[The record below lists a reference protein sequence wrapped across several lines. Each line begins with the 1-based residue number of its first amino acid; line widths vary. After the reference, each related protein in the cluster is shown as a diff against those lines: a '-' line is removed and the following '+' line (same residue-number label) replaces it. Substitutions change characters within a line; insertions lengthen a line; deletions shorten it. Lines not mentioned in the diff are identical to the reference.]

1 MSLIGRLFTHH
12 PDAVGESYFEHM
24 AFAFRFGGRLLRAS
38 CAAFAHGFVPGLCET
53 TASTT
58 ILDMHDEIRARR
70 IAMAKAASNAPG
82 STAQTA

>member
-38 CAAFAHGFVPGLCET
+38 CAAFAHGVVPGLCET

-70 IAMAKAASNAPG
+70 ASMAKTSNEALPT
-82 STAQTA
+82 SAHTA